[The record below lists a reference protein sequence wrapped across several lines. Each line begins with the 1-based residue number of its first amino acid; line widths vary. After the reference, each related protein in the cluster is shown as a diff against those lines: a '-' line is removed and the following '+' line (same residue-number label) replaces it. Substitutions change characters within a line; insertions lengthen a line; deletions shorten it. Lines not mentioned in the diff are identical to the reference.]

1 MPPSA
6 TSGGPSASRSTK
18 RFAIGG
24 AYFRRPAGNRAL
36 RCRVIEVTS
45 IGLGGSTA
53 PRGPVAAASQG
64 RVPQPL
70 LMDEASV
77 ASGAIAP
84 PHPHPGG
91 EEFHPPPAF
100 ESSRRSRTHVWQNCT
115 RCRAICPHLHLM
127 GLQPARSSV
136 GQASESTAKRG
147 WIKRWLP
154 THNPEYRAGPDAAGA
169 TRYREGSTAAG
180 ATRSTAVSSETLE
193 RAGRR
198 PALSFRI
205 QDLRPKRRRIQQL
218 LRSPGTDGNLSC
230 GTGVAKW
237 TGMPVAS
244 PCSSKK
250 TATRAKLA
258 SPQRH
263 SCRSRPSMPPATVT
277 TWPVT
282 CPDTSSDARTTTC
295 RATSSG

>member
-1 MPPSA
+1 
-6 TSGGPSASRSTK
+6 
-18 RFAIGG
+18 
-24 AYFRRPAGNRAL
+24 
-36 RCRVIEVTS
+36 
-45 IGLGGSTA
+45 
-53 PRGPVAAASQG
+53 
-64 RVPQPL
+64 
-70 LMDEASV
+70 
-77 ASGAIAP
+77 
-84 PHPHPGG
+84 
-91 EEFHPPPAF
+91 
-100 ESSRRSRTHVWQNCT
+100 
-115 RCRAICPHLHLM
+115 M
-127 GLQPARSSV
+127 GLHPARLSV

-147 WIKRWLP
+147 WIKRWPP
-154 THNPEYRAGPDAAGA
+154 THNLDYRAGPDAAGA
-169 TRYREGSTAAG
+169 TRYREGSIAAG

-198 PALSFRI
+198 PALSFP
-205 QDLRPKRRRIQQL
+205 DSSCAGESPKVQRL
-218 LRSPGTDGNLSC
+218 LRSPGTDGKLSC

-244 PCSSKK
+244 PCRRKK

-258 SPQRH
+258 WPLDRHRKRCLGGTGVAKWTGMPVASPCRRKKTATRAKLAWPLDRHRKRCLGGTGVAKWTGMPVASPCRH